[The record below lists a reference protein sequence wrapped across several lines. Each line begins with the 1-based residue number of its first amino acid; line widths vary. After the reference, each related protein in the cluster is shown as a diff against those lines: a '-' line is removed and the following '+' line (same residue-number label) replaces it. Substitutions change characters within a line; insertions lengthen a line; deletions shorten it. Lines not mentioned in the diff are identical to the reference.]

1 MNLLIKKLLL
11 FVLLF
16 NVAALQASTISF
28 SKTTT
33 IKKATQVEKNVFF
46 NDGVLYLKGFEGPG
60 IIEIYSIIGNK
71 ITETLSQELNSFQFP
86 FPIELGNMYIIRIL
100 FQGKVATFK
109 VVAS

>member
-1 MNLLIKKLLL
+1 MKLLIKKLLL

-28 SKTTT
+28 FKTTT

-46 NDGVLYLKGFEGPG
+46 NDGVLYLKGFVGPG
-60 IIEIYSIIGNK
+60 TIEIYSIIGNK

-86 FPIELGNMYIIRIL
+86 FPLELGNMYIIRIL

>member
-1 MNLLIKKLLL
+1 MKLLIKKLLL

-16 NVAALQASTISF
+16 NVATLQASTISF
-28 SKTTT
+28 YKTTT
-33 IKKATQVEKNVFF
+33 IKKASQVEKNVFF

-60 IIEIYSIIGNK
+60 AIEIYSIIGNK
-71 ITETLSQELNSFQFP
+71 ITETLSQELAYFQFP
-86 FPIELGNMYIIRIL
+86 FPLELGNMYIIRIL

>member
-1 MNLLIKKLLL
+1 LKLLIKKLLL

-16 NVAALQASTISF
+16 NVAALQASNISF
-28 SKTTT
+28 SKITT

-60 IIEIYSIIGNK
+60 KIEIYSIIGNK
-71 ITETLSQELNSFQFP
+71 ITETQTQGLSSCQFLYP
-86 FPIELGNMYIIRIL
+86 LEQGNMYIIRVIS
-100 FQGKVATFK
+100 QGEVNTFK